1 MCALVGHVHPIGSS
15 MEWQWQKDAADT
27 YHAPMKAVALS
38 DDAAGVSTL
47 NCCVSKAELAVV
59 YPQVG
64 FAFRSVEN
72 ALTLIVRNLESFS
85 GLAAETERLDALA
98 AGAFCIIAVYCLM
111 SLVWVDACSHV

>member
-1 MCALVGHVHPIGSS
+1 

-98 AGAFCIIAVYCLM
+98 AGAFCIIAVYCFM